1 MFITK
6 KRISRRAML
15 RGMGATV
22 ALPFLESMAPAMPSS
37 RQEAAAAAERPIRLA
52 CVEMVHG
59 SAGSTRW
66 GATQN
71 MWSPAEA
78 GRDFDLAPSS
88 LQPLEPWKDYLTI
101 VSNTDMKG
109 AEAWIV
115 KEIGGDHFR
124 SAAVFLTQSH
134 PKQTQSS
141 DIHAG
146 TSVDQLYAQRSGQDT
161 PLPSIQLN
169 IENID
174 NAGGCD
180 YGYSCAYTNS
190 ISWASPSTPLPMV
203 RDPRMVFDQLFG
215 VGGTPEE
222 RAERRVMDRSIL
234 DWVSHTV
241 ADLKTKLGPAD
252 RYRLDQHLE
261 NVREIERRIARI
273 EEKNASGELRELESA
288 PIGVPDS
295 WDEHVKLMIDLQVLA
310 FASDTTRV
318 SALKLSRDVS
328 GRTFP
333 ESGVDTGFHRASH
346 HGERE
351 ERITQFSEIN
361 KYHVS
366 TMAYFAD
373 KLKNTPDGEATLLDN
388 IVILYGSPMGDSNL
402 HNHKR
407 VPLFLLGHAGGRV
420 KGGQHFIMPDATPSA
435 NLHLSVLHR
444 LGFGELEQ
452 FGDSTGE
459 IDI

>member
-6 KRISRRAML
+6 KFISRRTML

-22 ALPFLESMAPAMPSS
+22 ALPFLESMAPAMASG
-37 RQEAAAAAERPIRLA
+37 QDAAATERPVRLA

-59 SAGSTRW
+59 SAGATRW

-71 MWSPAEA
+71 LWSPADV
-78 GRDFDLAPSS
+78 GGDFDLTPSS
-88 LQPLEPWKDYLTI
+88 LLPLEPFRDYLTI
-101 VSNTDMKG
+101 VSNTDMRA

-124 SAAVFLTQSH
+124 SSAVFLTQAH

-141 DIHAG
+141 DIYAG
-146 TSVDQLYAQRSGQDT
+146 ASIDQIYAKRSGQET

-190 ISWASPSTPLPMV
+190 ISWETPTKPLPMV

-215 VGGTPEE
+215 VGGSPEE
-222 RAERRVMDRSIL
+222 RSDRRQMDRSIL

-241 ADLKTKLGPAD
+241 AELKTKLGAAD
-252 RYRLDQHLE
+252 RLRLDQHLE
-261 NVREIERRIARI
+261 NVREIERRIQRI
-273 EEKNASGELRELESA
+273 EDKNARGELRELESA

-295 WDEHVKLMIDLQVLA
+295 WDEHVKLMLDLQVLA

-333 ESGVDTGFHRASH
+333 GSGVDTGFHRASH
-346 HGERE
+346 HGENE
-351 ERITQFSEIN
+351 QRITAFSDIN

-366 TMAYFAD
+366 TMAYFAE
-373 KLKNTPDGEATLLDN
+373 KLKETPDGDGTLLDN
-388 IVILYGSPMGDSNL
+388 ILILYGSPMGDSNL

-407 VPLFLLGHAGGRV
+407 VPLMLLGHAGGRV
-420 KGGQHFIMPDATPSA
+420 KGGRHFVLPDGSPSA
-435 NLHLSVLHR
+435 NLHLSVLQR
-444 LGFGELEQ
+444 LGFEDMEV
-452 FGDSTGE
+452 FGDSTGV

>member
-6 KRISRRAML
+6 KYISRRTML

-22 ALPFLESMAPAMPSS
+22 ALPFLESMGPAMSS
-37 RQEAAAAAERPIRLA
+37 TQEAAATERPVRLA

-66 GATQN
+66 GATKN
-71 MWSPAEA
+71 LWSPS
-78 GRDFDLAPSS
+78 GVGGDFDLTPSS
-88 LQPLEPWKDYLTI
+88 LIPLEPFRDYLTI
-101 VSNTDMKG
+101 VSNTDMRA

-124 SAAVFLTQSH
+124 SSAVFLTQAH

-141 DIHAG
+141 DIYAG
-146 TSVDQLYAQRSGQDT
+146 ASIDQVYAKRSGQET

-190 ISWASPSTPLPMV
+190 ISWETPTKPLPMV

-215 VGGTPEE
+215 VGGSPEE
-222 RAERRVMDRSIL
+222 RSDRRQMDRSIL

-241 ADLKTKLGPAD
+241 AELKTKLGPAD
-252 RYRLDQHLE
+252 RHRLEQHLE
-261 NVREIERRIARI
+261 NVREIERRIQRI

-295 WDEHVKLMIDLQVLA
+295 WDEHVKLMLDLQVLA

-346 HGERE
+346 HGENE
-351 ERITQFSEIN
+351 QRITAFSEIN

-366 TMAYFAD
+366 TMAYFAE
-373 KLKNTPDGEATLLDN
+373 KLQETPDGDGTLLDN
-388 IVILYGSPMGDSNL
+388 ILILYGSPMGDSNL

-407 VPLFLLGHAGGRV
+407 VPLMLLGHAGGQV
-420 KGGQHFIMPDATPSA
+420 KGGQHFSLPDGSPSA
-435 NLHLSVLHR
+435 NLHLSVLQR
-444 LGFGELEQ
+444 LGFEEMEV
-452 FGDSTGE
+452 FGDSTGV

>member
-1 MFITK
+1 MFISK
-6 KRISRRAML
+6 KFISRRTML

-22 ALPFLESMAPAMPSS
+22 ALPFLESMAPAMASG
-37 RQEAAAAAERPIRLA
+37 QDAAATDRPVRLA

-59 SAGSTRW
+59 SAGATRW

-71 MWSPAEA
+71 LWSPADV
-78 GRDFDLAPSS
+78 GGDFDLTPSS
-88 LQPLEPWKDYLTI
+88 LLPLEPFRDYLTI
-101 VSNTDMKG
+101 VSNTDMRA

-124 SAAVFLTQSH
+124 SSAVFLTQAH

-141 DIHAG
+141 DIYAG
-146 TSVDQLYAQRSGQDT
+146 ASIDQLYAKRSGQET

-190 ISWASPSTPLPMV
+190 ISWETPTKPLPMV

-215 VGGTPEE
+215 VGGSPEE
-222 RAERRVMDRSIL
+222 RSDRRQMDRSIL

-241 ADLKTKLGPAD
+241 AELKTKLGPAD
-252 RYRLDQHLE
+252 RLRLDQHLE
-261 NVREIERRIARI
+261 NVREIERRIQRI
-273 EEKNASGELRELESA
+273 EDKNASGELRELESA

-295 WDEHVKLMIDLQVLA
+295 WDEHVKLMLDLQVLA

-333 ESGVDTGFHRASH
+333 GSGVDTGFHRASH
-346 HGERE
+346 HGENE
-351 ERITQFSEIN
+351 QRITAFSDIN

-366 TMAYFAD
+366 TMAYFAE
-373 KLKNTPDGEATLLDN
+373 KLKETPDGDGTLLDN
-388 IVILYGSPMGDSNL
+388 ILILYGSPMGDSNL

-407 VPLFLLGHAGGRV
+407 VPLMLLGHAGGRV
-420 KGGQHFIMPDATPSA
+420 KGGQHFVLPDGSPSA
-435 NLHLSVLHR
+435 NLHLSILQR
-444 LGFGELEQ
+444 LGFEDMEV
-452 FGDSTGE
+452 FGDSTGV